1 MTSLIIFPNL
11 LTNHVTNMSVI
22 VGKSGFANQTTFEA
36 LMDKANHP
44 KTNWDLSSYK
54 NQPDIYSNTCMV
66 LVRTLLEMTGR

>member
-1 MTSLIIFPNL
+1 MTSLIILRPDLRFKVFLP
-11 LTNHVTNMSVI
+11 NHVTNMSVI

-54 NQPDIYSNTCMV
+54 NQPDIFQ
-66 LVRTLLEMTGR
+66 TLAVGKNFA

>member
-1 MTSLIIFPNL
+1 
-11 LTNHVTNMSVI
+11 MSVI

-54 NQPDIYSNTCMV
+54 NQPDIYSNTCML